1 MQVFDEES
9 MQLRISEWWWMGAPE
24 LQNHLKI
31 SSKEWVAEVLI
42 LLVESDQGQMGH
54 SSQC

>member
-1 MQVFDEES
+1 MRVFDEES
-9 MQLRISEWWWMGAPE
+9 MQLRISEWWWLGAPE